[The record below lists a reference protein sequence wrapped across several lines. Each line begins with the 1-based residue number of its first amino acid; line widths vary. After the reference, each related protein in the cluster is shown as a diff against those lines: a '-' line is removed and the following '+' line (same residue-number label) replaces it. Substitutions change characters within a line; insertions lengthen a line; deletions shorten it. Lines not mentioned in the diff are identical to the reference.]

1 MSTQSTQD
9 LNQFCVT
16 RGLVYRAEIG
26 ATIATS
32 STGVYY
38 VGLVTGAAKIAIL
51 SRSYSSSESPLSV
64 DLFQATFTAGAAVRT
79 FNRDLSGSPTT
90 PAQFLGGV
98 NPGTLGAVI
107 TGITLRAPT
116 NSGTAQ
122 VSIQADDNMLIL
134 KPSTSY
140 VIRFTNGGGSSA
152 VIGASIDMRLVLP
165 SEL

>member
-26 ATIATS
+26 ATIATA

-64 DLFQATFTAGAAVRT
+64 DLFEATFTAGAAVRT
-79 FNRDLSGSPTT
+79 FNRDLSGPPTP
-90 PAQFLGGV
+90 PAQFIGGV
-98 NPGTLGAVI
+98 TQGTLGSVI
-107 TGITLRAPT
+107 TGVTLRAQT
-116 NSGTAQ
+116 AGGTSQIA
-122 VSIQADDNMLIL
+122 IQADDNMLIL

-140 VIRFTNGGGSSA
+140 VLRFTNGGGANA

>member
-16 RGLVYRAEIG
+16 RGLVYRSEIG
-26 ATIATS
+26 TTIALAA
-32 STGVYY
+32 TGVYY
-38 VGLVTGAAKIAIL
+38 VGLVTGAAPIAIL
-51 SRSYSSSESPLSV
+51 SRAYSSSESPLSV
-64 DLFQATFTAGAAVRT
+64 DLFEATFTDGAPVRT
-79 FNRDLSGSPTT
+79 FNRKLSGPPTP
-90 PAQFLGGV
+90 PAQFIGGV
-98 NPGTLGAVI
+98 TQGTLGAVI
-107 TGITLRAPT
+107 TGVTLRAPAA
-116 NSGTAQ
+116 NGTAQ

-140 VIRFTNGGGSSA
+140 VLRFTNGGGANA